1 MLDTL
6 IHMKLAVLR
15 HAPRPVANWRT
26 AVGLALA
33 IATIL
38 LATYQAGSTAKTAS
52 SLMMTIG
59 AWTLGW
65 VLAPIQTG
73 AGADEPL
80 MPEHLALL
88 PIAPR
93 RLANGLLA
101 TLFVGMGPVVTLLAF
116 LALPVFGARLGPIA
130 AIVGTIAMLLHLAM
144 AVLLSR
150 IVIGLTSQALVTRF
164 GLEFAALQ
172 YAIVI
177 ALSLVGWVIPA
188 ALAQDHRLLD
198 DPFAFLARDL
208 PHGMQRALEMS
219 PASWGVNAIV
229 AADTHRW
236 LPMLA
241 YLAGLA
247 IINVLLARAWSAQVA
262 SRLEVRQ
269 RRTGGRIAR
278 PSWLQRR
285 LPATP
290 LGASARR
297 AMLTWSR
304 EPRMALEARIAVLG
318 GIFIVAI
325 PAIVN
330 WTQIVAWVGVIVL
343 VLGASTSCNLYGLE
357 GSAFWMTLLTPGA
370 IAADVRGKQVA
381 YLLEFGPIALLM
393 SLIATAWGEQWWAW
407 TWIAAIFPAALGAGA
422 GAMIAVSARGAVPVP
437 ETSRKSGNLVA
448 AADNTAQTLVTIG
461 LLLLALLPTVAMLY
475 LAGRYQLPMLEWGA
489 IAVGIASGIL
499 AAWGGGRW
507 TIAWLE
513 RHGPELLTTLRYG

>member
-6 IHMKLAVLR
+6 IRMKLAVLR
-15 HAPRPVANWRT
+15 HAPRPIANWRS

-33 IATIL
+33 IVTIL
-38 LATYQAGSTAKTAS
+38 LATYRAGSTEKTAAL
-52 SLMMTIG
+52 LMMAIG
-59 AWTLGW
+59 GWTLGW

-101 TLFVGMGPVVTLLAF
+101 TLFVGMGPLVTLLAF
-116 LALPVFGARLGPIA
+116 LALPVFGARLGPVA
-130 AIVGTIAMLLHLAM
+130 AIVGTLAMLLHVAM

-150 IVIGLTSQALVTRF
+150 IVIGVTSQALLTRF

-188 ALAQDHRLLD
+188 ALAEDHRLLD
-198 DPFAFLARDL
+198 DPFAFLSRDL
-208 PHGMQRALEMS
+208 PYGMRRALEMS

-229 AADTHRW
+229 AADAHRW
-236 LPMLA
+236 LPMLG

-247 IINVLLARAWSAQVA
+247 AIIALLAWAWSAQVGR
-262 SRLEVRQ
+262 RLEVRQ
-269 RRTGGRIAR
+269 RRAGGRITN

-285 LPATP
+285 LPDTP

-325 PAIVN
+325 PAAVN

-343 VLGASTSCNLYGLE
+343 ILGASTSCNLYGLE

-370 IAADVRGKQVA
+370 IPADVRGKQIA
-381 YLLEFGPIALLM
+381 YLLEFGPVALVM

-422 GAMIAVSARGAVPVP
+422 GAMIVVSARGAVPVP
-437 ETSRKSGNLVA
+437 EASRKSGNLVA
-448 AADNTAQTLVTIG
+448 AADNTAQTIVTIA
-461 LLLLALLPTVAMLY
+461 LLLVALLPTVGMLY
-475 LAGRYQLPMLEWGA
+475 IAGRYQVPFLEWGA
-489 IAVGIASGIL
+489 IAIGIASGAL

-513 RHGPELLTTLRYG
+513 RNGPELLTKLRYG

>member
-15 HAPRPVANWRT
+15 HAHRPIANWRT
-26 AVGLALA
+26 AVGLVLA

-38 LATYQAGSTAKTAS
+38 LATYPTGSIAKTGNL
-52 SLMMTIG
+52 LMIAISG
-59 AWTLGW
+59 WTLGW

-80 MPEHLALL
+80 MPEHFALL
-88 PIAPR
+88 PITTR
-93 RLANGLLA
+93 RLASGLLT
-101 TLFVGMGPVVTLLAF
+101 TLFVGMGPLVTLGAF
-116 LALPVFGARLGPIA
+116 LALPVFGARLGPAA
-130 AIVGTIAMLLHLAM
+130 AIVGTLAMLLHLAM

-150 IVIGLTSQALVTRF
+150 IVIGLTSQALVSRF
-164 GLEFAALQ
+164 GLELAALQ

-177 ALSLVGWVIPA
+177 ALSLVGWVVPA
-188 ALAQDHRLLD
+188 ALAQDRRLLK
-198 DPFAFLARDL
+198 DPFAFLSHDL
-208 PHGMQRALEMS
+208 PYGMQRTLRMS
-219 PASWGVNAIV
+219 PASWGIDATV
-229 AADTHRW
+229 ATDDHRW
-236 LPMLA
+236 LPMLG
-241 YLAGLA
+241 YLAGLIA
-247 IINVLLARAWSAQVA
+247 IIAVLAWAWSMQVGQ
-262 SRLEVRQ
+262 RLEVRQ
-269 RRTGGRIAR
+269 RRTGGRITN

-290 LGASARR
+290 LGGATNR
-297 AMLTWSR
+297 ALLTWRR

-325 PAIVN
+325 PAAVN

-370 IAADVRGKQVA
+370 IPADVRGKQIA
-381 YLLEFGPIALLM
+381 YLLQFGPVALLL

-437 ETSRKSGNLVA
+437 EASRKSGNLVA
-448 AADNTAQTLVTIG
+448 AADNTAQTIVTIAM
-461 LLLLALLPTVAMLY
+461 LLTALLPTVAMLY
-475 LAGRYQLPMLEWGA
+475 LAGRYGQPMLEWLA
-489 IAVGIASGIL
+489 IAIGVASGAL
-499 AAWGGGRW
+499 AAWWGGRW
-507 TIAWLE
+507 TIVWLE
-513 RHGPELLTTLRYG
+513 RNGPELLTRLRYD

>member
-6 IHMKLAVLR
+6 IRMKLALLR
-15 HAPRPVANWRT
+15 HSHRPFANWRV
-26 AVGLALA
+26 AVGLVLA
-33 IATIL
+33 IVTIL
-38 LATYQAGSTAKTAS
+38 LATYPAGSIDKTATL
-52 SLMMTIG
+52 LMMAIG
-59 AWTLGW
+59 GWTLGW

-93 RLANGLLA
+93 RLAAGLLA
-101 TLFVGMGPVVTLLAF
+101 TLFVGMGTVVTLLAL
-116 LALPVFGARLGPIA
+116 LALPVFGAKLGPVA
-130 AIVGTIAMLLHLAM
+130 AIVGSLVMLLHLAM

-150 IVIGLTSQALVTRF
+150 IVIGLTSQALLSRF

-188 ALAQDHRLLD
+188 ALAENHRLLD
-198 DPFAFLARDL
+198 DPFAFLSRDL
-208 PHGMQRALEMS
+208 PNGIKRALTMS

-229 AADTHRW
+229 AADEHHW

-241 YLAGLA
+241 YLVGLVA
-247 IINVLLARAWSAQVA
+247 IIAVLVWAWTVQV
-262 SRLEVRQ
+262 SQRLEVRQ
-269 RRTGGRIAR
+269 RRTGGRITN
-278 PSWLQRR
+278 PSWLQRQ

-290 LGASARR
+290 LGASAAR

-325 PAIVN
+325 PAAVN

-343 VLGASTSCNLYGLE
+343 ILGASTSCNLYGLE

-370 IAADVRGKQVA
+370 IAADVRGKQIA

-422 GAMIAVSARGAVPVP
+422 GAMIVVSARGAVPVP
-437 ETSRKSGNLVA
+437 EASRKSGNLVA
-448 AADNTAQTLVTIG
+448 AADNTAQTIVTI
-461 LLLLALLPTVAMLY
+461 LLLLVALLPTVAMLY
-475 LAGRYQLPMLEWGA
+475 LAGRYELPLLELAA
-489 IAVGIASGIL
+489 IAVGVGSGML
-499 AAWGGGRW
+499 AAWWGGRW
-507 TIAWLE
+507 TIGWME
-513 RHGPELLTTLRYG
+513 RNGPELLSKLRYG

>member
-15 HAPRPVANWRT
+15 HSPRPIANWRT

-33 IATIL
+33 IITIL
-38 LATYQAGSTAKTAS
+38 LAIYPTGSTAQTGDLLKMA
-52 SLMMTIG
+52 IG

-73 AGADEPL
+73 AGADEPI

-101 TLFVGMGPVVTLLAF
+101 TLFVGMGPVITLGAF
-116 LALPVFGARLGPIA
+116 FALPVFGARLGPAA
-130 AIVGTIAMLLHLAM
+130 AITGTLAMLLHLAL
-144 AVLLSR
+144 AILLSR
-150 IVIGLTSQALVTRF
+150 VVIGITSQALASRF

-177 ALSLVGWVIPA
+177 SLSLVGWVIPA
-188 ALAQDHRLLD
+188 ALAQDRRLLD
-198 DPFAFLARDL
+198 DPFAFLSHGL
-208 PHGMQRALEMS
+208 PHGMQVALRMS
-219 PASWGVNAIV
+219 PASWGTSAII
-229 AADTHRW
+229 AADEHRW
-236 LPMLA
+236 LA
-241 YLAGLA
+241 VAGYLAGLVA
-247 IINVLLARAWSAQVA
+247 LIAALVWIWDAQV
-262 SRLEVRQ
+262 SRRLEIRQ
-269 RRTGGRIAR
+269 RRAGGRISR
-278 PSWLQRR
+278 PSWIQRR
-285 LPATP
+285 LPSSP
-290 LGASARR
+290 LWASANR

-325 PAIVN
+325 PAAVN

-343 VLGASTSCNLYGLE
+343 ILGASTSCNLYGLE

-370 IAADVRGKQVA
+370 IPADVRGKQIA
-381 YLLEFGPIALLM
+381 YLMKFGPVALVL

-422 GAMIAVSARGAVPVP
+422 GAMIVVSARGAVPVP
-437 ETSRKSGNLVA
+437 EASRKSGNLVA
-448 AADNTAQTLVTIG
+448 AADNTAQTIITIALV
-461 LLLLALLPTVAMLY
+461 LVALLPTVAMLY
-475 LAGRYQLPMLEWGA
+475 LAGRYGWPLLEWIA
-489 IAVGIASGIL
+489 IAMGIGSGVL
-499 AAWGGGRW
+499 ATWWGGRW
-507 TIAWLE
+507 TISWLG
-513 RHGPELLTTLRYG
+513 RNGPELLTRLRYG